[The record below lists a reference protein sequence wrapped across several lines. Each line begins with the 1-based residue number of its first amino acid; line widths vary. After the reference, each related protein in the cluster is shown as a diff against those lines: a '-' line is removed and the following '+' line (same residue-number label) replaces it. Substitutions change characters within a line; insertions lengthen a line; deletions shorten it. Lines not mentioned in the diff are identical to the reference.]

1 MDVVIRNIEPRAI
14 QKIEELS
21 KEQGVSREQFL
32 RERIMQMAQF
42 YIEDQRV
49 QRLEE
54 LVKSNLEV
62 MDRCADSMQMMNA
75 LVGEEAEPSS

>member
-1 MDVVIRNIEPRAI
+1 MDVVIRNVEPRAI
-14 QKIEELS
+14 QKIEELA

-49 QRLEE
+49 QRLED

-62 MDRCADSMQMMNA
+62 MDRCADSMQTMNA
-75 LVGEEAEPSS
+75 LVSEETEPSS

>member
-21 KEQGVSREQFL
+21 KEQGVSRELL